1 MTIQQKAKTIE
12 KLHGQ
17 LADLVVKHKI
27 NPARIPNLQDDT
39 ERVYELGIL
48 FKEDPYFME
57 KYFKEAKER
66 YEKMIK
72 YISDK
77 YEKKELLN

>member
-66 YEKMIK
+66 YEKWLN
-72 YISDK
+72 ISQTNM
-77 YEKKELLN
+77 KKRSC